1 MGTIKSLLHWEIYFI
16 WMQIKTIIFQLQA
29 KDSKIMLVYNL
40 ENLIFSPPPVMP
52 HKLFSLTRNVQ
63 LIFANQLC
71 VLYTD
76 FLKQITRQKGS

>member
-40 ENLIFSPPPVMP
+40 ENLIFSPPP
-52 HKLFSLTRNVQ
+52 
-63 LIFANQLC
+63 
-71 VLYTD
+71 
-76 FLKQITRQKGS
+76 